1 MNPVLYLLYSLDF
14 LDWWLLAGLLAL
26 ADVLVP
32 RARLLALAWAAGLV
46 GFVLMLF
53 PQLPW
58 PWQLGGFV
66 LLAVESLLGY
76 LEYAHRQARAL
87 IRSQP

>member
-1 MNPVLYLLYSLDF
+1 MNPFLYLLYSLDF

-32 RARLLALAWAAGLV
+32 QARLLALAWAAGLV
-46 GFVLMLF
+46 GFALMLF
-53 PQLPW
+53 PQLAW

-66 LLAVESLLGY
+66 LLAVESFLGY
-76 LEYAHRQARAL
+76 LEYAHRRARAL
-87 IRSQP
+87 IRSKQ